1 MKKLSLFSLL
11 LLTCFSTRAQTDIT
25 KLSTQIKKLSG
36 EWLTGFNNIKGAIRS
51 DRDNESVFYS
61 RMKLEGSLDSTNLI
75 HYYKDRQV
83 WSFTADFDKE
93 KTNAATLDSVIKAIA
108 FSFGKIKSIPT
119 STSWETGYV
128 PANKKGAS
136 LKLRSFFIL
145 VFDGA
150 KEPGDKTNGKLSLT
164 IGEEEYFWNK

>member
-11 LLTCFSTRAQTDIT
+11 LLFYTATRAQTDIA

-36 EWLTGFNNIKGAIRS
+36 EWLTTFNNIKGAIKS
-51 DRDNESVFYS
+51 DSENEAIFYS
-61 RMKLEGSLDSTNLI
+61 RLKLEGSVDSTNLI
-75 HYYKDRQV
+75 HHMKDRQV
-83 WSFTADFDKE
+83 WTFTADFDKE
-93 KTNAATLDSVIKAIA
+93 KIGAATLDSVIKAIA
-108 FSFGKIKSIPT
+108 FSFGKIKSIAT
-119 STSWETGYV
+119 STIWETGYV

-145 VFDGA
+145 VFDRG
-150 KEPGDKTNGKLSLT
+150 KEPGDLTNGKISLT